1 MAAMTQIAKIMV
13 QTVSIQLEARS
24 GKNPIE
30 TS

>member
-13 QTVSIQLEARS
+13 QTVSIQLEVRL
-24 GKNPIE
+24 GKNLVE